1 MIPRPF
7 FFEYLLTEASGPV
20 SLFGIMGNLHM
31 RAGKRQPM
39 SSPSISN
46 HSAPSSSQSVDLPGL
61 PSLGERSGSFNELLT
76 NNGMESFDGAA
87 SSQYHAADLFQKR
100 AAQFAT
106 NTPPSNENQQVPVA
120 QSTAS
125 QHQTTNLPR
134 GPASQSA
141 ADISLSNGNQQ
152 APAAQAVFS
161 QSDAANPQGPVA
173 QADANLSISD
183 TNQRAPAAQG
193 NPVQFNVNSSASPF
207 SQGKFHS
214 AQYGEPQFIRT
225 TKGYYFA
232 LDGNLSPSPG
242 PYVPALCGMA
252 LDTTNARNRTGG
264 WFVPDDPVRGS
275 SMDPGSQFSSHSIQ
289 DGESAYDSSRDPSP
303 VDLHN
308 YQQRAM
314 RRANWG
320 YRTPPNAGSHVGVPT
335 SGGSFTLGA
344 PSYGHSSP
352 VKPPTRL
359 SFPEPNVPDFVPK
372 MSRLLNADSDDEV
385 DTNTIFATANEA
397 NYFQQ
402 EDIPDDDTLPE
413 SHQQQRAVV
422 KALFDAI
429 KSTEHAQDNPGMIKP
444 FLEGK
449 YSDCRIERL
458 CWTIMHTCSIRHIS
472 GSLLA
477 PYEMKRRQ
485 TMEMPSYA
493 ERMAKIIECLTVS
506 QSHSSVIHLSVFNK
520 TD

>member
-1 MIPRPF
+1 MIPHPF

-20 SLFGIMGNLHM
+20 SLFGIMGNLRM
-31 RAGKRQPM
+31 RAGNRQSM
-39 SSPSISN
+39 SSQSISN

-61 PSLGERSGSFNELLT
+61 PPPGERSGSFNELLT
-76 NNGMESFDGAA
+76 NNSMESFDEAA
-87 SSQYHAADLFQKR
+87 S
-100 AAQFAT
+100 
-106 NTPPSNENQQVPVA
+106 
-120 QSTAS
+120 S

-161 QSDAANPQGPVA
+161 QSNAANPPQGPVA

-183 TNQRAPAAQG
+183 ANQRAPAAQG

-264 WFVPDDPVRGS
+264 WFVPGDPVRGS
-275 SMDPGSQFSSHSIQ
+275 SMDPDSQFSSHSIQ

-385 DTNTIFATANEA
+385 DTNTIFATADEA

-506 QSHSSVIHLSVFNK
+506 QPHSSIIHFSVFKK
-520 TD
+520 TDWLLL

>member
-1 MIPRPF
+1 
-7 FFEYLLTEASGPV
+7 
-20 SLFGIMGNLHM
+20 
-31 RAGKRQPM
+31 M
-39 SSPSISN
+39 SSRSISN
-46 HSAPSSSQSVDLPGL
+46 HSAPSSSQSVDLPDL
-61 PSLGERSGSFNELLT
+61 PPVGERSSSFSELLS
-76 NNGMESFDGAA
+76 NNDMESFDEAA
-87 SSQYHAADLFQKR
+87 SF
-100 AAQFAT
+100 
-106 NTPPSNENQQVPVA
+106 
-120 QSTAS
+120 
-125 QHQTTNLPR
+125 QHQTSNLPQ

-141 ADISLSNGNQQ
+141 ANTSLSNGNQQ
-152 APAAQAVFS
+152 APAAQAVSS
-161 QSDAANPQGPVA
+161 QSDTANPPQGPSA
-173 QADANLSISD
+173 QSSANPSLSNAD
-183 TNQRAPAAQG
+183 QRVPVAQG
-193 NPVQFNVNSSASPF
+193 NPGQLNTNSSASPF
-207 SQGKFHS
+207 SQGKFPS

-252 LDTTNARNRTGG
+252 LDTTDTRNRTGD
-264 WFVPDDPVRGS
+264 WFVPGGPVRGS

-289 DGESAYDSSRDPSP
+289 DGESPYDSPRDPSP

-314 RRANWG
+314 RRTNWG
-320 YRTPPNAGSHVGVPT
+320 YRTPPNAGNPMGVPT

-352 VKPPTRL
+352 AKPPTL

-385 DTNTIFATANEA
+385 DTNTIFATADEA

-402 EDIPDDDTLPE
+402 EDISDDDTLPE

-422 KALFDAI
+422 KALFNAI
-429 KSTEHAQDNPGMIKP
+429 KSTEHAQDNPGMVKP

-449 YSDCRIERL
+449 YPDCRIERL
-458 CWTIMHTCSIRHIS
+458 CWTIMHTCAIRHIS

-506 QSHSSVIHLSVFNK
+506 QPHFSVIHLSVFNT
-520 TD
+520 TDWLLS